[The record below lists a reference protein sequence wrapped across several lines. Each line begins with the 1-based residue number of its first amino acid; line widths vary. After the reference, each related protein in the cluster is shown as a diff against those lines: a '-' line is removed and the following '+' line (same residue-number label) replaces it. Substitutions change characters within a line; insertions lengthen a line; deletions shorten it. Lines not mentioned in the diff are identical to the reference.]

1 MDMEKFRMGW
11 LMVCFDLPV
20 MTKKQRKVATQFRKS
35 LLDDGY
41 QMIQYSVYAR
51 PCVTFSRQQTHLRRL
66 ETLVPN
72 EGSVRAIF
80 ITRSQWER
88 AYLIEGAPA
97 IKKSPEKL
105 PVQLQFW

>member
-1 MDMEKFRMGW
+1 MDTEKFRMGW

-20 MTKKQRKVATQFRKS
+20 MTKAQRKTAANFRKK

-41 QMIQYSVYAR
+41 QMIQWSVYAR

-66 ETLVPN
+66 ELMVPD

-80 ITRSQWER
+80 ITRAQWER
-88 AYLIEGAPA
+88 AYSVEGRPA
-97 IKKSPEKL
+97 KETEPQKIPE
-105 PVQLQFW
+105 QLQFW

>member
-51 PCVTFSRQQTHLRRL
+51 PCVTFSRQQTHL
-66 ETLVPN
+66 T
-72 EGSVRAIF
+72 S
-80 ITRSQWER
+80 
-88 AYLIEGAPA
+88 
-97 IKKSPEKL
+97 
-105 PVQLQFW
+105 